1 MKFMKKRNIQVAGVV
16 AAAFSLSSCMTI
28 DPYTGEQKVSNASQ
42 NAAIGAVAGGILG
55 AVIGNNA
62 GDGDAGRGALIGAA
76 AGGLAGAGIG
86 HYMDQQEAAIRQQL
100 QGTGVSVTRV
110 GNDLVL
116 NMPSE
121 ITFKTNQSAIQP
133 RFSSTLH
140 SVSLVLKKYDKTQIS
155 VGGHTDS
162 DGSDSYNMK
171 LSQARAQSVAND
183 LYGRG
188 IAGSRIRSYGYG
200 EKRPVASNNTAAGK
214 AKNRRVEL
222 RIVPQ
227 QSRF

>member
-1 MKFMKKRNIQVAGVV
+1 MKKGFINLVG
-16 AAAFSLSSCMTI
+16 AASAVCVLSNCTTI
-28 DPYTGEQKVSNASQ
+28 DPYTGEQKTSHATQ

-55 AVIGNNA
+55 AVIGNNT
-62 GDGDAGRGALIGAA
+62 GDGDAATGALIGAA

-116 NMPSE
+116 NMPSD
-121 ITFKTNQSAIQP
+121 ITFKTNQSSIQP
-133 RFSSTLH
+133 RFSSTLQ
-140 SVSLVLKKYDKTQIS
+140 SVALVLKKYDRTRIS
-155 VGGHTDS
+155 VSGHTDS
-162 DGSDSYNMK
+162 DGSDSYNMQ
-171 LSQARAQSVAND
+171 LSQARAQAVANN
-183 LYGRG
+183 LYKRG
-188 IAGSRIRSYGYG
+188 VSGSRIQSYGYG
-200 EKRPVASNNTAAGK
+200 EKRPVASNNSSAGK

-227 QSRF
+227 QSQF